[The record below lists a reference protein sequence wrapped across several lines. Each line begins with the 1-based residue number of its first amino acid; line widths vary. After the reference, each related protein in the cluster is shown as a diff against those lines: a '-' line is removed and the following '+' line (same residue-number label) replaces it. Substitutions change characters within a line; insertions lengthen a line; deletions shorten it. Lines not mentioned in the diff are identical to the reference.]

1 MHRTHLVVLCI
12 CVDRPGM
19 PLPGTRR
26 TGVVSCGVVWY
37 RLSWPAC
44 GAALIREPDLDS
56 MVSAIALAYDLAH
69 TKGKPAKAV
78 PLLQV
83 TNDAIDLRPENKLAL
98 DMAGM
103 EKGHRDLLS
112 ECDSCDCPVSGHCV
126 CVLCPMFYVLRPMS
140 YAFVP
145 STMPLAQCPLLSR

>member
-1 MHRTHLVVLCI
+1 
-12 CVDRPGM
+12 
-19 PLPGTRR
+19 
-26 TGVVSCGVVWY
+26 
-37 RLSWPAC
+37 
-44 GAALIREPDLDS
+44 
-56 MVSAIALAYDLAH
+56 MVSAIALAYDIAH

-112 ECDSCDCPVSGHCV
+112 ECG
-126 CVLCPMFYVLRPMS
+126 LE
-140 YAFVP
+140 
-145 STMPLAQCPLLSR
+145 